1 MTKTPEHLRL
11 ATRGSRLARTQTKLV
26 ADALQRSYPG
36 IEIETVVVTTT
47 GDRDQRPF
55 AEIGGKGLFT
65 TEVERALLD
74 GRADAAVH
82 SAKDLTSVLPSECAI
97 VCVPERAA
105 PHDVVIG
112 GTGATG
118 EDRLASLPA
127 GARVGTSSMRRR
139 ALLAELRGDVDS
151 VEFRGNLDTRIEK
164 VARGDVDAAIVA
176 AAGLQRLGAE
186 VDVAPLDPLHWV
198 PAPKQGT
205 LAVEILSERTDLESL
220 FEPLNHLPS
229 WTESVLETAFARRL
243 EGGCSV
249 PLGCVAHQRGHE
261 VVAVGLIASPD
272 GRRCVRAL
280 TGGPPED
287 ADALGIELAERLL
300 ASGGAEILAA
310 LDRDRAPEVVEP

>member
-1 MTKTPEHLRL
+1 MQAPERLRL
-11 ATRGSRLARTQTKLV
+11 ATRGSRLARIQTQLV
-26 ADALQRSYPG
+26 ADALQQHYPG

-55 AEIGGKGLFT
+55 AAIGGKGLFT

-82 SAKDLTSVLPSECAI
+82 SAKDLTSEIAPDCAI
-97 VCVPERAA
+97 VCIPERAA
-105 PHDVVIG
+105 PHDIVIG
-112 GTGATG
+112 GTGGTG

-139 ALLAELRGDVDS
+139 ALLAELRGDVVA

-176 AAGLQRLGAE
+176 AAGLARLGAE

-198 PAPKQGT
+198 PAPKQGA
-205 LAVEILSERTDLESL
+205 LAVEVLSGRTDLERL
-220 FEPLNHLPS
+220 FEPLNHLAT
-229 WTESVLETAFARRL
+229 WTETNLETAFARRL

-249 PLGCVAHQRGHE
+249 PLGCVAHQRGHQ
-261 VVAVGLIASPD
+261 VVAVGFVGSPD
-272 GRRCVRAL
+272 GQRCVRAL

-287 ADALGIELAERLL
+287 ADALGVELAERMLR
-300 ASGGAEILAA
+300 SGGAEILAA
-310 LDRDRAPEVVEP
+310 LDRARTPEVVEP